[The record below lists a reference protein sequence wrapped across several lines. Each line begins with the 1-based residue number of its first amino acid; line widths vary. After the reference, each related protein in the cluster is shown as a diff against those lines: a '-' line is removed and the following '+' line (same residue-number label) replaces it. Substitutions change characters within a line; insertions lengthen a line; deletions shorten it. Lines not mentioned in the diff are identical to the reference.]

1 MHSVFRTS
9 LPVVLVHGGATR
21 FKNESHAA
29 VLEAV
34 SKAAK
39 QGMSVLESGGSSLDA
54 VESAVWL
61 LEETTL
67 FTAGR
72 GGCKNSEGVVELDAI
87 VMDGH
92 RLQSGAVMAVT
103 DVIHPVSLAR
113 YVMDR
118 TPVAQVAGKNAT
130 RLYEK
135 MISEGYRKERAS
147 GESGLPVIADPC
159 DTVGCV
165 AVDEHGR
172 IAVASSTSGWP
183 GMLPGRVGDTAVIGS
198 GVYANEVA
206 GVACTG
212 KGEQI
217 LRICMARTAVS
228 YIEQGMVP
236 SKAAEKAVR
245 VLREKTAGQAGLIIL
260 DAEGEVGL
268 DYDTPH
274 MPVALCLD
282 GPEIVIQSMKPKL

>member
-1 MHSVFRTS
+1 VFKTS

-21 FKNESHAA
+21 FKDESHATI
-29 VLEAV
+29 LEAV

-39 QGMSVLESGGSSLDA
+39 QSMSVLESGGSCLDA
-54 VESAVWL
+54 AETGVWI

-72 GGCKNSEGVVELDAI
+72 GGCKNSEGFVELDAI

-92 RLQSGAVMAVT
+92 RLEIGAVMAVT
-103 DVIHPVSLAR
+103 DVVHPVSLAR
-113 YVMDR
+113 YVLER
-118 TPVAQVAGKNAT
+118 TPVSQVAGEGAT
-130 RLYEK
+130 RVYGK
-135 MISEGYRKERAS
+135 MISDGYRKEQAS
-147 GESGLPVIADPC
+147 GESRLPPIADPC
-159 DTVGCV
+159 DTVGCI
-165 AVDEHGR
+165 AVDKHGR

-183 GMLPGRVGDTAVIGS
+183 GMLPGRVGDTPIIGS
-198 GVYANEVA
+198 GVYANEAA

-228 YIEQGMVP
+228 YVEIGMSP
-236 SKAAEKAVR
+236 SEAAEKSVA
-245 VLREKTAGQAGLIIL
+245 VLREKTAGQAGLIIV
-260 DAEGEVGL
+260 DAQGDIGL

-274 MPVALCLD
+274 MPVALCLE
-282 GPEIVIQSMKPKL
+282 GPEVVVESMTPKL